1 MAQNPPPSDLEV
13 VGWLHTLGVVSLCQ
27 WDVLVFLYRHQST
40 LLGAADLARLL
51 GYPSDSIVVALDSL
65 EALELVSRSRV
76 SQGARLYQFS
86 IPLGPPR
93 GEAFAW
99 LQALIA
105 HRTGRVRVAQQ
116 LRRDR
121 THGETLQAAKR
132 FLAAAQQRLQVIQ
145 GQVQQLEERMK
156 TWRKAI

>member
-1 MAQNPPPSDLEV
+1 MDAIRFRMCNASVYE
-13 VGWLHTLGVVSLCQ
+13 TS
-27 WDVLVFLYRHQST
+27 R
-40 LLGAADLARLL
+40 
-51 GYPSDSIVVALDSL
+51 LDSL

-99 LQALIA
+99 LQVLNA
-105 HRTGRVRVAQQ
+105 HPTGRVRVAQP

-132 FLAAAQQRLQVIQ
+132 FLAAAHQRLQVIQ
-145 GQVQQLEERMK
+145 GQVQQREERMK